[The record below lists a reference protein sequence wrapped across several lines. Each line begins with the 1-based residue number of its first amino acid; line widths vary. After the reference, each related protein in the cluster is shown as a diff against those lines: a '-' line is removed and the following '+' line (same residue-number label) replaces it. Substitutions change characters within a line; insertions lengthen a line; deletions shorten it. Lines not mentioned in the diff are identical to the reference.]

1 MPLSKQAK
9 ALYEAALRRK
19 GLQPGKAVPGQ
30 YLVQFVLLITIRSI
44 APDPMFSKCPL
55 IHTGQEEAGYKTW
68 KMNFMQHE
76 MLA

>member
-1 MPLSKQAK
+1 MKQPSAGRAFSLERQYARTLGRLS
-9 ALYEAALRRK
+9 
-19 GLQPGKAVPGQ
+19 GLSGQ